1 MWYYDIEGCERK
13 GAPIQRG
20 KRTLEDFKS
29 MSWITNADE
38 KRLAVV
44 EEAIDTLIRKRRA
57 LEQAE
62 DEIMQGVEAIL
73 EHVSE

>member
-1 MWYYDIEGCERK
+1 MTDANK
-13 GAPIQRG
+13 
-20 KRTLEDFKS
+20 
-29 MSWITNADE
+29 

-57 LEQAE
+57 LEIAE